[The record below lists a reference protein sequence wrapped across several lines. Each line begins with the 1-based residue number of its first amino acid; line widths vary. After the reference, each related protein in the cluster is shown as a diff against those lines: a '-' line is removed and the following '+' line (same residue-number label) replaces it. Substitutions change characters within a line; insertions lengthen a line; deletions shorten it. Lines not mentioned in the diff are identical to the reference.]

1 MPITHVGSRNH
12 ASSHAWPLV
21 YSYRLSKAQC
31 RRDIGSNPRSF
42 ELYPSVSSC
51 RLKLYPK
58 SHRIWRMFF
67 FSPALLSNSISEI
80 LHQLSHASALWLD
93 PLHSVSTLKIFS
105 IRIYVSCVELLE
117 KTTYSPLIKL
127 LGLSMLVVLSAIGSQ
142 RQYSKDLPSASI
154 SALFKQVQYFIQI
167 AKTDDWLEY
176 VSTSFFLLI

>member
-1 MPITHVGSRNH
+1 
-12 ASSHAWPLV
+12 
-21 YSYRLSKAQC
+21 
-31 RRDIGSNPRSF
+31 
-42 ELYPSVSSC
+42 
-51 RLKLYPK
+51 
-58 SHRIWRMFF
+58 MFF

-167 AKTDDWLEY
+167 AKTDD
-176 VSTSFFLLI
+176 